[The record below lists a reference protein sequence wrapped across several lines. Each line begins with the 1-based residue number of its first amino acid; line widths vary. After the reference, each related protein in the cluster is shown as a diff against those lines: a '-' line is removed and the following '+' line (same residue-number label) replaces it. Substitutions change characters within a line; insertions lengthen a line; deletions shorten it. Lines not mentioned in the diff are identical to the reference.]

1 MIISERRGRKSEEIR
16 FDIQDF
22 EKKWTLAKEG
32 KPLPK
37 NRNSLAEF
45 GSFWKYKLSVESL
58 PLSHILDSK
67 HLNETLQNL
76 KILKKWQYFRNSDV
90 PFEKAWEIFVKG
102 LQKIA
107 SSYNKLRKYSLLE
120 FKNIPEDIL
129 KEIWETPFKSPKT
142 VMSVCKLFMFIWGQ
156 TLAFDS
162 QIRKNIPFAFTD
174 TYAYAYTLKKW
185 QNIMGKY
192 SDYLNSHR
200 DVKNFFDNLA
210 FKEYGNNSIVPYG
223 RFFDFWYWAE

>member
-1 MIISERRGRKSEEIR
+1 MIISERRGRKSGEIR
-16 FDIQDF
+16 FDIQRF
-22 EKKWTLAKEG
+22 RNKWSLAKEG

-58 PLSHILDSK
+58 PSSHILDSR
-67 HLNETLQNL
+67 HFDETLQRL

-90 PFEKAWEIFVKG
+90 PFEEAWEIFVKG
-102 LQKIA
+102 LQKIVPL
-107 SSYNKLRKYSLLE
+107 YNELRKYSLLK
-120 FKNIPEDIL
+120 FKSIPEDIL
-129 KEIWETPFKSPKT
+129 KEIWETPFKSPQT

-162 QIRKNIPFAFTD
+162 QIRENIPFAFGD
-174 TYAYAYTLKKW
+174 NHAYAYTLEKW

-192 SDYLNSHR
+192 SDYLNSRR
-200 DVKNFFDNLA
+200 DIKESFDNLA
-210 FKEYGNNSIVPYG
+210 LQEYGNDKIVPYG